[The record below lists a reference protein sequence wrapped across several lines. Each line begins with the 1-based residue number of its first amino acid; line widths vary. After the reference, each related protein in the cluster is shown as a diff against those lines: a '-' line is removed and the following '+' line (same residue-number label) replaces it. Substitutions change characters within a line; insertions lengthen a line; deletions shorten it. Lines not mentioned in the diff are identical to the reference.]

1 MEGGGAG
8 RRGEPRGR
16 RLATS
21 ASERA
26 SRFRDGCVSEKDKSQ
41 FLPGSGPRHQDSAWP
56 ENFKR
61 CVVPSGANIESGV
74 TSSRI
79 LQRATHAQLILRAR
93 CTEDT
98 TAVLLSSPGR
108 AVSCPPPPVVPP
120 PGPMALRVARCV
132 HAKDARAVALT
143 PATTSRGGG
152 SPDRSRLLPVRYR
165 DTRARDARVRRARVF
180 VREASRW
187 YPRWHRK
194 RASGS
199 NFLGTHTRVSRLPSS
214 PVTARPGSRGVPRAP
229 HREAA
234 GDLHQRLR
242 RGACASPPSRPAT
255 TASRRPA
262 SLRSRE
268 KFGVFKPRRTHPERS
283 RRFFRFSRFF
293 ARAPRR
299 RVV

>member
-1 MEGGGAG
+1 MQKTT
-8 RRGEPRGR
+8 PK
-16 RLATS
+16 TS
-21 ASERA
+21 RPAARIFVI
-26 SRFRDGCVSEKDKSQ
+26 R
-41 FLPGSGPRHQDSAWP
+41 

-61 CVVPSGANIESGV
+61 VSSGANIESV
-74 TSSRI
+74 VSCSRI
-79 LQRATHAQLILRAR
+79 LQRAPHAQLILRAR

-132 HAKDARAVALT
+132 HSKDARAVASHARDG
-143 PATTSRGGG
+143 PRGEAMT
-152 SPDRSRLLPVRYR
+152 RLVRVYR
-165 DTRARDARVRRARVF
+165 PTDTARRARATRARDARVF

-199 NFLGTHTRVSRLPSS
+199 NFLGTHARVSCLPSS
-214 PVTARPGSRGVPRAP
+214 SVTARPGSRGVPRAP

-234 GDLHQRLR
+234 GDFRQRLR
-242 RGACASPPSRPAT
+242 RGACANPPSRPAT

-262 SLRSRE
+262 SLRSRVRCIQTFE
-268 KFGVFKPRRTHPERS
+268 PRPLGRS
-283 RRFFRFSRFF
+283 HRFLSKK
-293 ARAPRR
+293 APRLAP
-299 RVV
+299 V

>member
-1 MEGGGAG
+1 MQKTT
-8 RRGEPRGR
+8 PK
-16 RLATS
+16 TS
-21 ASERA
+21 RPAARIFVI
-26 SRFRDGCVSEKDKSQ
+26 R
-41 FLPGSGPRHQDSAWP
+41 

-61 CVVPSGANIESGV
+61 VSSGANIESV
-74 TSSRI
+74 VSSSRI
-79 LQRATHAQLILRAR
+79 LQRAPHAQLILRAR

-199 NFLGTHTRVSRLPSS
+199 NFLGTHARVSCLPSS
-214 PVTARPGSRGVPRAP
+214 SVTARPGSRGVPRAP

-234 GDLHQRLR
+234 GDFRQRLR
-242 RGACASPPSRPAT
+242 RGACANPPSRPAT

-262 SLRSRE
+262 SLRSRVRCIQTFE
-268 KFGVFKPRRTHPERS
+268 PRPLGRS
-283 RRFFRFSRFF
+283 HRFLSKK
-293 ARAPRR
+293 APRLAP
-299 RVV
+299 V